1 MANCIVG
8 VPEMEEGMDTGSL
21 LLSWSRGGGE
31 RQKVDLKS
39 KRSTGSWHAANDIC
53 AVHGAARCLFQ
64 V

>member
-1 MANCIVG
+1 
-8 VPEMEEGMDTGSL
+8 MDTGSL

-31 RQKVDLKS
+31 RQKVELKS